1 MGNVFRP
8 NLSELD
14 IKSIARESF
23 GMDVSSVT
31 PMGGYIDQNFRID
44 LPSGERCLIKVHSR
58 NEPNAVLALQ
68 NDALTHLSSMQLD
81 FATPAVI
88 KSASGDSVVTIESS
102 KGTDRVRC
110 LTYVE
115 GHLLAERTPMS
126 RELLHSAG
134 STIAALDKSLA
145 SFSHPAA
152 SRPDMDWDLRNA
164 QRISGYVHLMPN
176 PALRRLA
183 DYFFL
188 QFETTVLPEINRL
201 PLQICHNDGHR
212 YSLLTDQAEQCSRIA
227 GVIDFGDICLTH
239 AVCHLAV
246 CISDLIVGQDD
257 LIAAAAD
264 IVAGYHQVRAL
275 SKDEISLIYHLVGTR
290 LAILCRHGREST
302 NGGPDQRTP
311 ASQTRGCGQFVT
323 KIICN

>member
-1 MGNVFRP
+1 MASVSRP

-14 IKSIARESF
+14 IQSIARESF

-44 LPSGERCLIKVHSR
+44 LSGGERYLIKVHSR
-58 NEPNAVLALQ
+58 NEPDAVLALQ
-68 NDALTHLSSMQLD
+68 NEALTHLSAMQLD

-88 KSASGDSVVTIESS
+88 KSASGDSVVTIERND
-102 KGTDRVRC
+102 GIDRVRC
-110 LTYVE
+110 LSYVE
-115 GHLLAERTPMS
+115 GNLLAERTPIS
-126 RELLHSAG
+126 QKLLLSAG
-134 STIAALDKSLA
+134 SAIAALDQSLA
-145 SFSHPAA
+145 SFNHPAA
-152 SRPDMDWDLRNA
+152 SRPDMDWDIRNA

-188 QFETTVLPEINRL
+188 QFETTVLPELNRL

-212 YSLLTDQAEQCSRIA
+212 YSLLTDQTEQCSRIA

-239 AVCHLAV
+239 AICHLAV

-257 LIAAAAD
+257 LLAAAAE

-275 SKDEISLIYHLVGTR
+275 SADEISLIYHLVGTR
-290 LAILCRHGREST
+290 LAMYAAMAGRALTEDPSNT
-302 NGGPDQRTP
+302 HPQAKLADVSKLLR
-311 ASQTRGCGQFVT
+311 R
-323 KIICN
+323 